1 MNIDTNLHVIKELT
15 PKQQSIVDNMTYP
28 NFVKAGAGTGK
39 TEVVVQKI
47 LKLLETNNA
56 TLDQFAIITFTN
68 KATNEM
74 KERLIDRLYLSFLKK
89 PGDQKLRRQI
99 EISNILDISTI
110 FIFSKGA

>member
-1 MNIDTNLHVIKELT
+1 MQNEREGCIMNIDTNLHVIKELT

-56 TLDQFAIITFTN
+56 P
-68 KATNEM
+68 
-74 KERLIDRLYLSFLKK
+74 LSFILHI
-89 PGDQKLRRQI
+89 L
-99 EISNILDISTI
+99 SNLQYLQ
-110 FIFSKGA
+110 